1 LAFLDVDNPI
11 VTLTT
16 DFGDRDNYV
25 GIVKGI
31 ISRVNSRVRL
41 IDITNNIPP
50 FNIPAA
56 YYQLLTAFRS
66 FPEGTIHLAVVDPG
80 VGTERRAIAIETKDY
95 FFVGPD
101 NGIFSFLKKS
111 DIKNTV
117 ELNSR
122 KYFSTNI
129 PATFHGRDLF
139 GPAAGLLSQG
149 VAIEE
154 LGNPVKKLTKIV
166 QPACRRIKGGLSGKV
181 IYIDRFGN
189 LVSSIREKDIG
200 GRKGIVKYADERI
213 GFLKKTF
220 GEAAPGRLLGYIN
233 SFGYLE
239 IGVNRG
245 SAENHFTASY
255 GDKIQILFASP

>member
-1 LAFLDVDNPI
+1 MAFLDAENPI
-11 VTLTT
+11 ITLTT

-31 ISRVNSRVRL
+31 ITRINPRIHL
-41 IDITNNIPP
+41 IDISNNIPP

-56 YYQLLTAFRS
+56 YYLLMTAYRS

-80 VGTERRAIAIETKDY
+80 VGTERRAIAIETGDC

-101 NGIFSFLKKS
+101 NGLFSFLKKS
-111 DIKNTV
+111 DIKSIV
-117 ELNSR
+117 ELNNR

-139 GPAAGLLSQG
+139 APAAGLLSQG

-154 LGNPVKKLTKIV
+154 LGGPAKKLTGIAK
-166 QPACRRIKGGLSGKV
+166 PSCRRIKGGLSGRV

-189 LVSSIREKDIG
+189 LVSSIREENIG
-200 GRKGIVKYADERI
+200 DRTGIVKFAGERI
-213 GFLKKTF
+213 GFLKRTF
-220 GEAAPGRLLGYIN
+220 GEAEPGQALGYIN

-239 IGVNRG
+239 IGVNLG
-245 SAENHFTASY
+245 SAENHFRASY
-255 GDKIQILFASP
+255 GDKIQILFASR